1 MRTTKA
7 LSIVSLLLSLFC
19 PIAAKAQ
26 QGSNGN
32 DWTSYGGD
40 SGHSKYSPLD
50 QINAEN
56 VQRLQVAWTWESV
69 DQEIRNSNAVIRE
82 RGSFR
87 SYAYEVTPL
96 MVGGVIYTTTSLGQ
110 IAAIDPTS
118 GETLW
123 SFDPVLYVDGRP
135 AVHGFMTRGLAYWT
149 DGEQERLL
157 YAGGRTYLLSID
169 PATGRLDPEF
179 GRGGRVDLKRGL
191 GRTIDPSLYAVSSPP
206 IVVGDVIIVG
216 SAMTEGTDFREAPPG
231 HVRGFNVHT
240 GEMQWIF
247 HTIPQPGE
255 FGADTWPEDAWSFT
269 GGANVWTMMSADEE
283 LGLVYLPIGT
293 TVPDYYGGHRQGDNL
308 FSNSL
313 VALNAETGER
323 AWHYQMVHHSVWDY
337 DPPAAPNLID
347 IVVDGQTIKAVA
359 QITKQGFTFV
369 FDRITGEPVWPIE
382 ERPVPQGDVPG
393 EWYSPTQPFPTK
405 PAAFDLQGITID
417 DLIDF
422 TPELREEAIR
432 IAGRAQLGPIFT
444 PPPVRGAGRPIIQSP
459 GPGGGINWPGTAVD
473 PETGQLF
480 IPSQTRLR
488 AVELI
493 EYPPPATVGYFTDPW
508 ASPVPGPSGLPLVK
522 PPYKRITAIDLNT
535 GDHSWMQPHGDG
547 PRNHPAIRHLN
558 LPALG
563 GHGGMHGGGPLVTKT
578 LLVVNSG
585 GRYVEDQIA
594 SASTITAYHKDNG
607 EYLGSIT
614 LPAIPYGNPITYLH
628 EGKQYIAVAVGSG
641 NSDEVKPEL
650 IALALP

>member
-1 MRTTKA
+1 MKTRKA
-7 LSIVSLLLSLFC
+7 FSIISLLLIIFC

-32 DWTSYGGD
+32 DWISYGGD
-40 SGHSKYSPLD
+40 SGHSKYSALD

-169 PATGRLDPEF
+169 PTTRRLDPGF

-206 IVVGDVIIVG
+206 IIVGDVVIVG

-255 FGADTWPEDAWSFT
+255 FGADSWPANAWSFT

-347 IVVDGQTIKAVA
+347 ITVDGETVKAVA

-369 FDRITGEPVWPIE
+369 FDRKTGKPVWPIE
-382 ERPVPQGDVPG
+382 ERPVPQTQVLG
-393 EWYSPTQPFPTK
+393 EVTSPTQPFPSK
-405 PAAFDLQGITID
+405 PPLFLTNGATEE

-422 TPELREEAIR
+422 TPELRAEALEIFN
-432 IAGRAQLGPIFT
+432 QYNSGPLYT
-444 PPPVRGAGRPIIQSP
+444 PPAPGDNIIRPGWSGGA
-459 GPGGGINWPGTAVD
+459 NWWGAAFD
-473 PETGQLF
+473 PETQRLF
-480 IPSQTRLR
+480 VPSWAHFST
-488 AVELI
+488 VNI
-493 EYPPPATVGYFTDPW
+493 NPPEANDSDLTIRPRVRDLG
-508 ASPVPGPSGLPLVK
+508 GPRGLPLFK
-522 PPYKRITAIDLNT
+522 PPYSQLVAFDMNEGEKLWHVPV
-535 GDHSWMQPHGDG
+535 GEG
-547 PRNHPAIRHLN
+547 PRDHADLQGLE
-558 LPALG
+558 LPPLG
-563 GHGGMHGGGPLVTKT
+563 NFEKLGGPLLTKS
-578 LLVVNSG
+578 LLFIGQGFEVNRLG
-585 GRYVEDQIA
+585 VYD
-594 SASTITAYHKDNG
+594 KDTG
-607 EYLGSIT
+607 EELWWMQ
-614 LPAIPYGNPITYLH
+614 LPNRFHAAPITYMAD
-628 EGKQYIAVAVGSG
+628 GKQYIVFALGGGARG
-641 NSDEVKPEL
+641 EPEQL
-650 IALALP
+650 MALSLP

>member
-1 MRTTKA
+1 MKTTKA
-7 LSIVSLLLSLFC
+7 LSIISLLLIIFC
-19 PIAAKAQ
+19 PLATKAQ

-32 DWTSYGGD
+32 EWISYGGD

-56 VQRLQVAWTWESV
+56 VQRLEVAWTWESV
-69 DQEIRNSNAVIRE
+69 DQEIRNNNEVIRE

-96 MVGGVIYTTTSLGQ
+96 MVGDVLYTTTSLGQ

-149 DGEQERLL
+149 NGEQERLL

-169 PATGRLDPEF
+169 PATRRLDPEF
-179 GRGGRVDLKRGL
+179 GRGGRIDLKRGL

-206 IVVGDVIIVG
+206 IVVGDVVIVG

-255 FGADTWPEDAWSFT
+255 FGADTWPEHAWSFT

-347 IVVDGQTIKAVA
+347 ITVDGEMVKAVA

-369 FDRITGEPVWPIE
+369 FDRETGKPVWPID
-382 ERPVPQGDVPG
+382 ERPVPQSRVLG
-393 EWYSPTQPFPTK
+393 EVTSPTQPFPSK
-405 PAAFDLQGITID
+405 PPLFLTNGATEE

-422 TPELREEAIR
+422 TPELRAEALKIFS
-432 IAGRAQLGPIFT
+432 QYNSGPLYT
-444 PPPVRGAGRPIIQSP
+444 PPAPGDNIIRPGWSGGA
-459 GPGGGINWPGTAVD
+459 NWWGAAFD
-473 PETGQLF
+473 PETQRLF
-480 IPSQTRLR
+480 VPSWAHFST
-488 AVELI
+488 VNI
-493 EYPPPATVGYFTDPW
+493 NPPEANDSDLTIRPQVRDLG
-508 ASPVPGPSGLPLVK
+508 GPRGLPLFK
-522 PPYKRITAIDLNT
+522 PPYSQLVAFDMNEGEKLWHVPV
-535 GDHSWMQPHGDG
+535 GEG
-547 PRNHPAIRHLN
+547 PRDHADLQGLE
-558 LPALG
+558 LPPLG
-563 GHGGMHGGGPLVTKT
+563 NFEKLGGPLLTKS
-578 LLVVNSG
+578 LLFIGQGFEVNRLG
-585 GRYVEDQIA
+585 VYD
-594 SASTITAYHKDNG
+594 KDTG
-607 EYLGSIT
+607 EELWWMQ
-614 LPAIPYGNPITYLH
+614 LPNRFHATPITYMVD
-628 EGKQYIAVAVGSG
+628 GKQYIVFALGGGARG
-641 NSDEVKPEL
+641 EPEQL
-650 IALALP
+650 MALSLP

>member
-1 MRTTKA
+1 MKTRLGLLSALLA
-7 LSIVSLLLSLFC
+7 LSCSLVST
-19 PIAAKAQ
+19 ANAQ
-26 QGSNGN
+26 QGTSGTE
-32 DWTSYGGD
+32 WLSYGGD

-50 QINAEN
+50 QINADN
-56 VQRLQVAWTWESV
+56 VQRLEVAWVWDSV
-69 DQEIRNSNAVIRE
+69 DQAIRESNEIIRE

-96 MVGGVIYTTTSLGQ
+96 VVDGVLYTTTSLGQ
-110 IAAIDPTS
+110 ITAIDPTS

-157 YAGGRTYLLSID
+157 YAGGRTYLLSVD

-206 IVVGDVIIVG
+206 IVVGDVVVVG

-231 HVRGFNVHT
+231 HVRGFNVRS

-255 FGADTWPEDAWSFT
+255 FGADTWPEDAWEFT

-283 LGLVYLPIGT
+283 LGIVYLPVGT
-293 TVPDYYGGHRQGDNL
+293 TVPDYYGGHRIGDNL

-323 AWHYQMVHHSVWDY
+323 VWHYQMVHHSVWDY

-347 IVVDGQTIKAVA
+347 IEVDGETIKAVA

-369 FDRITGEPVWPIE
+369 FDRTTGEPVWPIE
-382 ERPVPQGDVPG
+382 ERVVPQSRVLG
-393 EWYSPTQPFPTK
+393 EVTSPTQPFPTR
-405 PAAFDLQGITID
+405 PPLFLTNGATED

-422 TPELREEAIR
+422 TPELRAEALEIF
-432 IAGRAQLGPIFT
+432 QEYNSGPLYT
-444 PPPVRGAGRPIIQSP
+444 PPAPGDNIIRPGWSGGA
-459 GPGGGINWPGTAVD
+459 NWWGAAFD
-473 PETGQLF
+473 PETQRLFVPSWAHFSTVNISPPDANDSDLTIRPRVRDLSGPRGLPLFKPPYSQLVAF
-480 IPSQTRLR
+480 DMNEGEKLWHVP
-488 AVELI
+488 
-493 EYPPPATVGYFTDPW
+493 VGE
-508 ASPVPGPSGLPLVK
+508 GPSGHADLQGLELPPMGNFEKL
-522 PPYKRITAIDLNT
+522 
-535 GDHSWMQPHGDG
+535 
-547 PRNHPAIRHLN
+547 
-558 LPALG
+558 
-563 GHGGMHGGGPLVTKT
+563 GGPLLTRS
-578 LLVVNSG
+578 LLFIGQGFETNRLGVYDKDSG
-585 GRYVEDQIA
+585 EELWWMQ
-594 SASTITAYHKDNG
+594 
-607 EYLGSIT
+607 
-614 LPAIPYGNPITYLH
+614 LPSRFHAAPITFMAD
-628 EGKQYIAVAVGSG
+628 GKQYIVLALGGGARG
-641 NSDEVKPEL
+641 EPEQL
-650 IALALP
+650 MGLALP